1 MHAPCAMKLSYCSL
15 AWVAVLFSVSTHS
28 LLTFSPCERLGDT
41 AVLYTWQ
48 LFFFLRQ
55 REDSVSLVPCNAC
68 RLRDFLRRWFG
79 PLSLERWPH
88 LRLRVMATVYSSCQI
103 VTCE

>member
-41 AVLYTWQ
+41 AVPHMAA
-48 LFFFLRQ
+48 LFLPQTKGRLCVFGALQCVPSKRFLKKMVWTPVSG
-55 REDSVSLVPCNAC
+55 EMAPPVPKGDGDSL
-68 RLRDFLRRWFG
+68 
-79 PLSLERWPH
+79 
-88 LRLRVMATVYSSCQI
+88 Q
-103 VTCE
+103 